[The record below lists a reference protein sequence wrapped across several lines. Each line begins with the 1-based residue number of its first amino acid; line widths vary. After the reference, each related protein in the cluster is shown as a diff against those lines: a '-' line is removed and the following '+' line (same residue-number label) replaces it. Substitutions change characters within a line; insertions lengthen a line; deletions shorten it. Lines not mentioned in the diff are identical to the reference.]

1 MHRLTEI
8 AANGDVE
15 VQPRYQAAALRR
27 LAAYEDM
34 HQDLEG
40 QLENVNE
47 KLADIEELGR
57 PSGATA
63 VRPANRHQ
71 SDARNVRGLRNF
83 VIRPSSSSFE
93 ESPEATAGY
102 RSLCSLCARFAVFR
116 IGIRNT

>member
-47 KLADIEELGR
+47 KLADIEENGSADPQAQQLFAQQIAIKATLAMYDAYGISLSVRRLLHSNKALR
-57 PSGATA
+57 PQRATA
-63 VRPANRHQ
+63 HFVR
-71 SDARNVRGLRNF
+71 
-83 VIRPSSSSFE
+83 
-93 ESPEATAGY
+93 
-102 RSLCSLCARFAVFR
+102 
-116 IGIRNT
+116 

>member
-47 KLADIEELGR
+47 KLADIEE
-57 PSGATA
+57 SGSADPQAQQLFAQQSAIKATLA
-63 VRPANRHQ
+63 MY
-71 SDARNVRGLRNF
+71 
-83 VIRPSSSSFE
+83 
-93 ESPEATAGY
+93 EAYGM
-102 RSLCSLCARFAVFR
+102 S
-116 IGIRNT
+116 

>member
-34 HQDLEG
+34 HQDLED

-47 KLADIEELGR
+47 KLADIEENGSADPQAQQLSPSKSPLKRRSQCTR
-57 PSGATA
+57 PTEFPNPS
-63 VRPANRHQ
+63 V
-71 SDARNVRGLRNF
+71 VF
-83 VIRPSSSSFE
+83 FIRRKP
-93 ESPEATAGY
+93 
-102 RSLCSLCARFAVFR
+102 
-116 IGIRNT
+116 

>member
-47 KLADIEELGR
+47 KLADIEENGSADPQAQQLFAQQIAIK
-57 PSGATA
+57 AT
-63 VRPANRHQ
+63 
-71 SDARNVRGLRNF
+71 LTMY
-83 VIRPSSSSFE
+83 
-93 ESPEATAGY
+93 EAY
-102 RSLCSLCARFAVFR
+102 
-116 IGIRNT
+116 GIS

>member
-47 KLADIEELGR
+47 KLADIAENGSADPQAQQLFAQQIAIK
-57 PSGATA
+57 ATLA
-63 VRPANRHQ
+63 MY
-71 SDARNVRGLRNF
+71 
-83 VIRPSSSSFE
+83 
-93 ESPEATAGY
+93 EAY
-102 RSLCSLCARFAVFR
+102 
-116 IGIRNT
+116 GIS

>member
-47 KLADIEELGR
+47 KLADIEENGSTDPQAQQLFAQQIAIK
-57 PSGATA
+57 ATLA
-63 VRPANRHQ
+63 MY
-71 SDARNVRGLRNF
+71 
-83 VIRPSSSSFE
+83 
-93 ESPEATAGY
+93 EAYGISEVV
-102 RSLCSLCARFAVFR
+102 RSLTFRRGGADHTGLPFAIARYAPA
-116 IGIRNT
+116 

>member
-47 KLADIEELGR
+47 KLADIEENGSAAW
-57 PSGATA
+57 PSGGAEQTT
-63 VRPANRHQ
+63 P
-71 SDARNVRGLRNF
+71 
-83 VIRPSSSSFE
+83 
-93 ESPEATAGY
+93 GY
-102 RSLCSLCARFAVFR
+102 RSLLLTMRPLGGVSYWL
-116 IGIRNT
+116 IKQK